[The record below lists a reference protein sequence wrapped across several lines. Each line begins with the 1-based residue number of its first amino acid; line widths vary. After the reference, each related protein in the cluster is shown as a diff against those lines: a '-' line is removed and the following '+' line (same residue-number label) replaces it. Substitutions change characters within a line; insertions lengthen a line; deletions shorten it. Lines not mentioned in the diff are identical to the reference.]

1 MKIRSEKEA
10 LEVLEKLITF
20 IDKDTKGDH
29 HSVELNDTLRFQL
42 KSEINSI
49 KAQNGPDT
57 CLKMTVALI
66 GHVIN
71 VFTYEQGHH
80 DIAIYPLTRKEC
92 WDRYQLALEQLE
104 YAPGTTSI
112 TYLGDAVLK
121 GKLPFNEELLNKKIR
136 PYGYSYNPI
145 TFFFPTL
152 TQYAK
157 EFMALI
163 DYCRIQGLDE
173 RLIQSVIKDHQD
185 GTLSPFPVATSKVI
199 AQIPEDLHVVLIHQ
213 LEQRNNPFAYFACA
227 LLLCKGDIANLDGQY
242 TSDKAADRASD
253 EAFNEQCEKRTH
265 DLLDFLNKA
274 AADPKL
280 KPAGESLLY
289 LLRDVTPYPSV
300 YKRLEHLPLAYAQQC
315 ISTLGTYKTKR
326 CIPEELPDILKS
338 DYAPFFKS
346 GSTEKNAGEKNTADY
361 SNQI

>member
-20 IDKDTKGDH
+20 TDWDTSN
-29 HSVELNDTLRFQL
+29 HSVELVITLTLLEQ
-42 KSEINSI
+42 EIKSI
-49 KAQNGPDT
+49 KTQNGPDQ
-57 CLKMTVALI
+57 CLQMTVALI
-66 GHVIN
+66 GYVVN
-71 VFTYEQGHH
+71 GFTYEQGVH
-80 DIAIYPLTRKEC
+80 DIDIYPLTRKKC
-92 WDRYQLALEQLE
+92 WDSYQLALKQKE
-104 YAPGTTSI
+104 YDPGTKFP

-121 GKLPFNEELLNKKIR
+121 GILPFNEELLNKKIK
-136 PYGYSYNPI
+136 PYGQSFYDAS
-145 TFFFPTL
+145 FFFPTL

-163 DYCRIQGLDE
+163 DYCRIQCADE

-185 GTLSPFPVATSKVI
+185 GTLSPFPVVTGKVI
-199 AQIPEDLHVVLIHQ
+199 AQIPEDQHVALIHQ

-242 TSDKAADRASD
+242 TSDKATDRASD

-274 AADPKL
+274 AVDPKL
-280 KPAGESLLY
+280 RPAGESLLY
-289 LLRDVTPYPSV
+289 LLRDVTPYHSV

-326 CIPEELPDILKS
+326 YIPEELPDILKS
-338 DYAPFFKS
+338 DYAPFFKF
-346 GSTEKNAGEKNTADY
+346 GSTEKNSGEKNTAECA
-361 SNQI
+361 NQI